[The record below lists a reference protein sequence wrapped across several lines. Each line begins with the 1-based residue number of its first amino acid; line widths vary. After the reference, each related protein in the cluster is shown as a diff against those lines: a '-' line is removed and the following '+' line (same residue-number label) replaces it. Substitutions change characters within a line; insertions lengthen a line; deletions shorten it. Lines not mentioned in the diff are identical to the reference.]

1 MKKTFVLYLLIFALA
16 ASCQNKDVDSQTH
29 QRAEVEKP
37 MPKLPPA
44 LLKPKGKA
52 REYVVL
58 PFSEK
63 HTHSLIGATPSTLT
77 EKEIS
82 QVYALVQKAIAEY
95 NASDTFKGEFRGAND
110 PIDIVNYRLQLIPG
124 ISAVGEKIVW
134 VQGFCSDMHTDWKT
148 TRLQVHD
155 GGNCYFRV
163 DINLS
168 RKKRIRFTVNG
179 EA

>member
-1 MKKTFVLYLLIFALA
+1 MKKTFGLCLLVFVLAT
-16 ASCQNKDVDSQTH
+16 SCQNKDVNGQAH
-29 QRAEVEKP
+29 QRVEVEKP
-37 MPKLPPA
+37 KTDLPPA

-63 HTHSLIGATPSTLT
+63 HTHSLVGARPSTLT
-77 EKEIS
+77 DKEIS

-95 NASDTFKGEFRGAND
+95 NASDTYKGEYRGANE
-110 PIDIVNYRLQLIPG
+110 PIDIASYRLQLIPG
-124 ISAVGEKIVW
+124 ISVVGEKIIW

-148 TRLQVHD
+148 TRLQVYD
-155 GGNCYFRV
+155 GGNCYIRV

-168 RKKRIRFTVNG
+168 RKKWSRLTTGG